1 MGIFDFLRKSAPPS
15 DSPIPP
21 SAPPSRPDPLHE
33 GLDRAA
39 ADAVFERLEAL
50 KRTPV
55 IGEVGGFRPPDDPR
69 GSWFGRA
76 VGRPDEGLPESEGRP
91 LFPLLQI
98 NVGELP
104 TVPPELAG
112 TALLVVFLD
121 IEELPFD
128 EPHGEGWR
136 IREYVSLDGLQPLP
150 EYPGTNR
157 PRACAVRWSAGEPEG
172 PDWEDAWDLV
182 DLEPVADFEDATDE
196 FHERFDNSPRTKVGG
211 YPHGIQHGVGLEG
224 YVFQVG
230 SEEKALWNLVDNG
243 VAYFFKSPG
252 GEWRW
257 ACQFY

>member
-1 MGIFDFLRKSAPPS
+1 MGIFDFLRRPSNPSPAAPASAPA
-15 DSPIPP
+15 
-21 SAPPSRPDPLHE
+21 APDEPFSRAD
-33 GLDRAA
+33 
-39 ADAVFERLEAL
+39 ADAVFARLEAL

-55 IGEVGGFRPPDDPR
+55 IAQVGGFRPPDDPR
-69 GSWFGRA
+69 ASWFGQA
-76 VGRPDEGLPESEGRP
+76 VGLPDEGLPEWEGRP

-104 TVPPELAG
+104 SVPPELAG

-121 IEELPFD
+121 IEEIPFD
-128 EPHGEGWR
+128 EPHGQGWC
-136 IREYVSLDGLQPLP
+136 IREYGSLDGLQPLP
-150 EYPGTNR
+150 PYPETNR
-157 PRACAVRWSAGEPEG
+157 PRTFPVRWSVGEPEG

-182 DLEPVADFEDATDE
+182 DLAPVADFDEATDE
-196 FHERFDNSPRTKVGG
+196 FHDRFDNSPRTKVGG

-243 VAYFFKSPG
+243 VAHFFKSAE